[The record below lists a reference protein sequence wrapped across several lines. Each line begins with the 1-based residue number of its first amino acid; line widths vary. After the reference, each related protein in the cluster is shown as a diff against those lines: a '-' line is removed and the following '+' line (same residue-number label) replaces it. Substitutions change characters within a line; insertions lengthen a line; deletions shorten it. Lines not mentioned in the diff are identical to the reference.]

1 MSVTWHAYVPLQTSV
16 LFQMC
21 DASILA
27 FLKLTTGVVGGKA
40 KLRCEGLSEI
50 PSTIFLPIWESLS
63 FSVDIPVFWGDPW
76 CAVSGTFC
84 HGGGCAEDRSPA
96 CKWGSL
102 FLVTGAMSYKAIHR
116 HFVGHCLWVPKSPA
130 WETMSSYVPP
140 CHPCRHSAPSSVK
153 YLPGEA
159 ELISPPALTLQC
171 QCWEEAAGHVCKN
184 NAY

>member
-16 LFQMC
+16 LSQMC

-40 KLRCEGLSEI
+40 KLRCEELSEI
-50 PSTIFLPIWESLS
+50 PSTIFLPIWESIG

-84 HGGGCAEDRSPA
+84 HCGGCAEDRSPA

-102 FLVTGAMSYKAIHR
+102 FLVTGAMSYKAIHQ
-116 HFVGHCLWVPKSPA
+116 HFLGHCPWVPKSPA
-130 WETMSSYVPP
+130 WENNVFLHPSLSPLPSFYPILCKIFARRSRADFSS
-140 CHPCRHSAPSSVK
+140 STDAPMPMLRGSSWPRMQK
-153 YLPGEA
+153 
-159 ELISPPALTLQC
+159 
-171 QCWEEAAGHVCKN
+171 
-184 NAY
+184 